1 MKADRGQAMPR
12 TPDVVDAFVGSRIA
26 FRRAA
31 LGLSQTALADRLGV
45 SFQQVQKYET
55 GANRVS
61 ASRLHHI
68 AEVLGA
74 SVASFFPDRTADE
87 RPDDGDADWM
97 TSLRFLSASAEERRV
112 ATGFPL
118 IQDRGVRQAL
128 ACIVGALS
136 TR

>member
-1 MKADRGQAMPR
+1 MTR
-12 TPDVVDAFVGSRIA
+12 TPDVVDAFVGARIA
-26 FRRAA
+26 LRRAA

-45 SFQQVQKYET
+45 SFQQIQKYET

-68 AEVLGA
+68 AGVLGV
-74 SVASFFPDRTADE
+74 SVASFFPEQTADE
-87 RPDDGDADWM
+87 RPEDGDWM
-97 TSLRFLSASAEERRV
+97 TSLRFLSASAEGRRV

-118 IQDRGVRQAL
+118 IEDRGVRQAL

>member
-1 MKADRGQAMPR
+1 MPK

-31 LGLSQTALADRLGV
+31 LGLSQAALADRLGV

-55 GANRVS
+55 GSNRVS

-68 AEVLGA
+68 AEALGA
-74 SVASFFPDRTADE
+74 SVASFFPE
-87 RPDDGDADWM
+87 RPAGQAAEDGDADWM
-97 TSLRFLSASAEERRV
+97 TSLRFLSASAEGRRV
-112 ATGFPL
+112 ATAFPL
-118 IQDRGVRQAL
+118 IEERGVRQAL